1 MDLALTIPSRAS
13 QGASA
18 LVQNLAGHGLCLLS
32 GGHSVHGSLS
42 AQLARGTGCVCDVL
56 SPCLVSEASSSPVP
70 LCFCE
75 PGLMS
80 AMTVCSE
87 LVIPMVSLPIWARIS
102 EWKPPPKALC
112 PKCLHRS
119 HVDSAVVDS
128 TPLGLGV
135 GWGWDAVEKQG
146 SCPLTGDLTGPQDS

>member
-1 MDLALTIPSRAS
+1 MDLALTIPSQAS

-18 LVQNLAGHGLCLLS
+18 LVQNLAGHGLCPLS
-32 GGHSVHGSLS
+32 GRHSVLGSLT

-75 PGLMS
+75 PGLTS

-102 EWKPPPKALC
+102 EWKPPPKSLC
-112 PKCLHRS
+112 PKSLGPQSCLHRS

-135 GWGWDAVEKQG
+135 GWG
-146 SCPLTGDLTGPQDS
+146 